1 MLKILKY
8 NNTTITINSK
18 GAELIQ
24 IEKDSKS
31 YIWDIDTNY
40 WNKTSP
46 VLFPIVGML
55 INKKYQYNDIEYN
68 LERHGFARE
77 YEFTILEEKENKV
90 VFSLQSN
97 EETLK
102 IYPFT
107 FELWIIYILN
117 EKGLIIEYQVNN
129 LSNSIMPFSLG
140 AHPAFKIE
148 GNFEDYSLEF
158 ETDEKLETYHLQNEL
173 QSGETSFIR
182 LEDKQLRLNYDWFK
196 NDAII
201 LKDHP
206 TSSLKLLKNNEL
218 VLKIN
223 FKDFPY
229 LGIWTKK
236 DAPFICIEPW
246 VGIADSIFCDGN
258 IFEKEGIQLLKPM
271 AVFTREIVIEI

>member
-8 NNTTITINSK
+8 NNTKITINSK

-55 INKKYQYNDIEYN
+55 INKKYQYYDIEYN

-77 YEFTILEEKENKV
+77 YEFTIIEEKENKV

-107 FELWIIYILN
+107 FELWIIYIIN
-117 EKGLIIEYQVNN
+117 EKGLIIEYQVKN

-182 LEDKQLRLNYDWFK
+182 LEDKQLKLNYDWFK
-196 NDAII
+196 NDAIV